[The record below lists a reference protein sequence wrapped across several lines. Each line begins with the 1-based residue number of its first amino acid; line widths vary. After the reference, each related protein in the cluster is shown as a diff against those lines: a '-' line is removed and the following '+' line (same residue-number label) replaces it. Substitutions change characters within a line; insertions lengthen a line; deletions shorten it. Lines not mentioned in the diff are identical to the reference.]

1 MIRID
6 YRSVLEIIRDFP
18 DEQSCIEYLEETRW
32 EGNPVSPFDP
42 TSKV

>member
-18 DEQSCIEYLEETRW
+18 DEQSCIEYLEETR
-32 EGNPVSPFDP
+32 
-42 TSKV
+42 